1 MRIVH
6 PAELQGKGVGHG
18 GPVVRMEPFGEGF
31 EGHRT
36 VLCRNPGIVEIPLVD
51 DHRLLLE
58 IIEPREY
65 FGYAQGYI
73 DHGFVGHLVYGIAVR
88 EHEMPPFQTGYSA
101 GGKKGYFAVFCA
113 KEGVLR

>member
-1 MRIVH
+1 
-6 PAELQGKGVGHG
+6 
-18 GPVVRMEPFGEGF
+18 MEPFGEGF

-73 DHGFVGHLVYGIAVR
+73 DHGFVGHLVHGIAVR